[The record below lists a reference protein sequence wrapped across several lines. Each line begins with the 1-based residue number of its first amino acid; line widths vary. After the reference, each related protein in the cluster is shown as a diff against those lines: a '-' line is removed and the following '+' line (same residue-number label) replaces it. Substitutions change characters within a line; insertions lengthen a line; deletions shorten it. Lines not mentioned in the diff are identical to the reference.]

1 MVMFRPDRL
10 VKNFT
15 VSGSRLTRKTP
26 ASYTDG
32 VYMMAG
38 ADRPG
43 ARTLSKLF
51 MRGQDGLPSLA
62 NRTSLLAFFGEYNR
76 CLNSQ
81 NNIVKVPT

>member
-1 MVMFRPDRL
+1 MHIMFFFYFSFLSIHERIPIY
-10 VKNFT
+10 KHFIF
-15 VSGSRLTRKTP
+15 SGSRLTRKTP
-26 ASYTDG
+26 ASYADG

-62 NRTSLLAFFGEYNR
+62 NRTSLLAFFGE
-76 CLNSQ
+76 
-81 NNIVKVPT
+81 